1 MKVQL
6 QVRSMA
12 VRGKKNH
19 TLTSLCKSSA
29 ECMYFSALKSWY
41 MMYCLWMSSKI
52 FARIT
57 ASQKSHSLSWITHE
71 FTTCMQVSFHV
82 LKNQIDVSVV
92 FCFQNIQQPAKMA
105 YVCTREQRYCETQGI
120 CANLTIFSWLLTSCR
135 NIISRNVRCASV
147 AFWNASKIFFTA
159 TTSRVF
165 LSTDFQTIPYAWYSR
180 TACLSEGIKSN
191 EIPYPFPELLLYF
204 VFSQNVLVD
213 LFAHHRWRSTSAC
226 QIGLQTVWMK
236 EFPRSGQAFL
246 QLSVAL
252 EDFCS

>member
-6 QVRSMA
+6 QVRSTA
-12 VRGKKNH
+12 VRGKKKH

-41 MMYCLWMSSKI
+41 MIYCLWMSSKI

-57 ASQKSHSLSWITHE
+57 ASQKSQSVLNNTWIHHLHASQFPCTQKSDRCLCHFLLSGHS
-71 FTTCMQVSFHV
+71 TTC
-82 LKNQIDVSVV
+82 KDGY
-92 FCFQNIQQPAKMA
+92 A
-105 YVCTREQRYCETQGI
+105 CTREQRYCETEGI

-147 AFWNASKIFFTA
+147 AFWNASKIFFKA

-180 TACLSEGIKSN
+180 ITCLSEGIKSN

-213 LFAHHRWRSTSAC
+213 LFAHHAWRSTSAC
-226 QIGLQTVWMK
+226 QIGLLTVGMK